1 MGTEG
6 KRRDIGVEGDSER
19 SVDVGRPHRTAD
31 LILLAPNGAG
41 RSWVPGGYCVQE
53 WRWGP
58 TVVTMF
64 VGRNSGQ

>member
-19 SVDVGRPHRTAD
+19 SVDVGRPHRRAD